1 MKKIGITGGIGSGK
15 STICEIFRLLGV
27 PVFHA
32 DIEAKILQNNNIDVR
47 DRIVKIFGNEV
58 YNPDGI
64 LDRKKMAGIIFTD
77 QKLLTALNE
86 IIHPAVRNCFQKWC
100 ENYQSVPYVLYEAAI
115 LFESGYATDFD
126 WNILVV
132 ADEILRIER
141 VIKRDHT
148 TEEIIRQR
156 ITNQMADS
164 EKVRKADYCIENNN
178 QSLIIP
184 QVIKLDKLIREN
196 GKTW

>member
-15 STICEIFRLLGV
+15 STVCEIFRLLGV

-64 LDRKKMAGIIFTD
+64 LDRKKMAGIIFTN

-100 ENYQSVPYVLYEAAI
+100 ENYHSVPYVLYEAAI

-126 WNILVV
+126 RNILVI
-132 ADEILRIER
+132 ADEMLRIER

-148 TEEIIRQR
+148 TEEIVRQR
-156 ITNQMADS
+156 IANQMSDI
-164 EKVRKADYCIENNN
+164 EKAKIADYFIENNSK
-178 QSLIIP
+178 SLIVP
-184 QVIKLDKLIREN
+184 QILKLDKLIRED